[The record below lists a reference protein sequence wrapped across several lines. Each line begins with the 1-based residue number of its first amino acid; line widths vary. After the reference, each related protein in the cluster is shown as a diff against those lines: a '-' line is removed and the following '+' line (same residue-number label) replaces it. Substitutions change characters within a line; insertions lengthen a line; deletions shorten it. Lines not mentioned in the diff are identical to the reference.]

1 MNNLQFIRP
10 ANVQAAC
17 EALKKP
23 GFMAVAG
30 GSDLVVKIRN
40 GLYPDL
46 EGLVDIG
53 DLAPL
58 NLIRTDENRVII
70 GSGCTMHQIIS
81 DRLMQD
87 YFPTLVKAAST
98 VGALQI
104 RNSATIGGN
113 VANAS
118 PAGDT
123 IPALY
128 SLEAR
133 VLITGCNGTRKLPIE
148 EFFLSPGKTKLETG
162 ELIEGFSLLL
172 RKTRGD
178 FLKLGE
184 RRAHAISKIN
194 MAVSTWNDG
203 RDHWRIA
210 MGSVAPTVLRCQ
222 EAEELLEKA
231 VSKDDDL
238 LNQAAELACNT
249 ARPISD
255 LRSTS
260 TYRKKMAG
268 VLLKR
273 CLESLTK

>member
-1 MNNLQFIRP
+1 MPI
-10 ANVQAAC
+10 
-17 EALKKP
+17 
-23 GFMAVAG
+23 AG
-30 GSDLVVKIRN
+30 GSDLIVKIRN
-40 GLYPDL
+40 GLYPQL
-46 EGLVDIG
+46 EGLVDISG
-53 DLAPL
+53 LTPL
-58 NLIRTDENRVII
+58 NIIRTDENRVII
-70 GSGCTMHQIIS
+70 GSGCTMSQIIN
-81 DRLMQD
+81 DHLIQD
-87 YFPTLVKAAST
+87 YFPALAKAAST

-133 VLITGCNGTRKLPIE
+133 VIISGCSGSRKINIE
-148 EFFLSPGKTKLETG
+148 DFLLSPGKTKLEPG
-162 ELIEGFSLLL
+162 EIIEGFTLLL
-172 RKTRGD
+172 RKTRGT

-194 MAVSTWNDG
+194 MAVTTWNDG
-203 RDHWRIA
+203 RNHYRIA
-210 MGSVAPTVLRCQ
+210 MGSVAPTVLRCY
-222 EAEELLEKA
+222 EAEEFLESCSQLDEPALAK
-231 VSKDDDL
+231 
-238 LNQAAELACNT
+238 AAEIASNT

-260 TYRKKMAG
+260 AYRKKMAG

-273 CLESLTK
+273 ALMSLP

>member
-148 EFFLSPGKTKLETG
+148 
-162 ELIEGFSLLL
+162 
-172 RKTRGD
+172 
-178 FLKLGE
+178 
-184 RRAHAISKIN
+184 
-194 MAVSTWNDG
+194 
-203 RDHWRIA
+203 
-210 MGSVAPTVLRCQ
+210 
-222 EAEELLEKA
+222 
-231 VSKDDDL
+231 
-238 LNQAAELACNT
+238 
-249 ARPISD
+249 
-255 LRSTS
+255 
-260 TYRKKMAG
+260 
-268 VLLKR
+268 
-273 CLESLTK
+273 